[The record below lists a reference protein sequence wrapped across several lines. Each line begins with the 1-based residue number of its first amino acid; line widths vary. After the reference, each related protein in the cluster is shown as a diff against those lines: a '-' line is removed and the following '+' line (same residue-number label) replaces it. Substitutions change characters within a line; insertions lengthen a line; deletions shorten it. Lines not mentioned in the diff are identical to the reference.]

1 MFWCIPLSSQNS
13 KFANPVDYTNSLI
26 IGTNSTWTGKS
37 LKKLGGLCQLQ
48 TTMLFNI
55 TNTGSYS
62 LGYVPADCKP
72 ITDVSEIFPV
82 PNGSYAT
89 ITIQA
94 SDGQILA
101 YANQSLY
108 QWSISVHMM
117 YIAHS

>member
-1 MFWCIPLSSQNS
+1 MKVSFLISQYS

-37 LKKLGGLCQLQ
+37 LKKLAALCQLQ
-48 TTMLFNI
+48 TTMVFNI
-55 TNTGSYS
+55 ANTGSYS
-62 LGYVPADCKP
+62 LGYVPSDCKP

-94 SDGQILA
+94 SDGQILV

-117 YIAHS
+117 YMSVL

>member
-1 MFWCIPLSSQNS
+1 MG
-13 KFANPVDYTNSLI
+13 A
-26 IGTNSTWTGKS
+26 
-37 LKKLGGLCQLQ
+37 LCQLQ

-55 TNTGSYS
+55 ANTGSYS

-72 ITDVSEIFPV
+72 IADVSEIFPV

-117 YIAHS
+117 YISVQ